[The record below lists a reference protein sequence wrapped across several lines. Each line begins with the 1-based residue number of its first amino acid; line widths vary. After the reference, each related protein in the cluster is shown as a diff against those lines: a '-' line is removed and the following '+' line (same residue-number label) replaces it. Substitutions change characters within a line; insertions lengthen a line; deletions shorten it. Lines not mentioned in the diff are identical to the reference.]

1 MRFYPLNAPVDHFAM
16 TERFQQRFVDRPLMS
31 LRPLSDQAIVI
42 TGASSGIGLATAREA
57 VRRGAAVFLVSR
69 NEPVLAKVAKELRSE
84 GARAAFLAIDVAEEG
99 AAERIAAAATE
110 ALGGFDSWVNNAAV
124 TSYGTLEQ
132 LGMAE
137 QRRIFDVN
145 YFGMLQGCLAA
156 VRHFGERGRPGA
168 IINLGSVLSD
178 RTVIKQ
184 PAYSAAKAAVRSLT
198 EGVRMDVGRE
208 GLPIS
213 VTLIKPAG
221 MHSPFP
227 EHGRNHMDEPPRTPQ
242 IIYDPRLVADA
253 ILFAAEQ
260 PRRQIYVGG
269 YGFTLTVLARLF
281 PRLTDRIM
289 ELAMVRTQQSPDD
302 PGDPAARDNL
312 FTPKKDG
319 SIEGSQTNFVRRRS
333 RFLEAQ
339 KHPLATTALI
349 AGAGIAGTIAWR
361 SRQKIN
367 SRKRHR
373 A

>member
-1 MRFYPLNAPVDHFAM
+1 MRLKPLA
-16 TERFQQRFVDRPLMS
+16 
-31 LRPLSDQAIVI
+31 DQTLVI

-57 VRRGAAVFLVSR
+57 VRLGAAVFLVSR
-69 NEPVLAKVAKELRSE
+69 NGRELEQVADELNEE
-84 GARAAFLAIDVAEEG
+84 GGRAAFLAIDVAEDG

-110 ALGGFDSWVNNAAV
+110 AFGGFDTWVNDAAV

-156 VRHFGERGRPGA
+156 VRHFRERGGPGA

-178 RTVIKQ
+178 RTIIKQ
-184 PAYSAAKAAVRSLT
+184 PAYSAAKAAVRSMT
-198 EGVRMDVGRE
+198 EGVRMDVERE

-227 EHGRNHMDEPPRTPQ
+227 EHGRNHMDEPPGTPQ
-242 IIYDPRLVADA
+242 VIYDPRLVADA
-253 ILFAAEQ
+253 ILFAAEHQ
-260 PRRQIYVGG
+260 RRQLYVGG
-269 YGFTLTVLARLF
+269 FGFTLTVLARLF
-281 PRLTDRIM
+281 PRITDRIM
-289 ELAMVRTQQSPDD
+289 EIAMVRTQQSPED

-312 FTPKKDG
+312 FEPRKDG

-333 RFLEAQ
+333 RFLQAQ
-339 KHPLATTALI
+339 KHPLAATALL
-349 AGAGIAGTIAWR
+349 AGAGVAGAIAWR
-361 SRQKIN
+361 SAN
-367 SRKRHR
+367 SSNKRRISHGK
-373 A
+373 